1 MTDPK
6 EIGLPDIGDFES
18 VDVIEILV
26 APGDEIKAEDPL
38 ITLESDKATMDVPAP
53 FGGIVRQV
61 TVKVGDKVA
70 QGAVIALVDAESGTA
85 AATPEQPISAQTP
98 GPDPIATDSTDS
110 QTTQTVAEKAAHRSP
125 PSLPPPVE
133 RSGGALPHASPA
145 TRRFAR
151 ELGAD
156 LRTVRGSGPKGRIL
170 KQDIQDYVKNTLSD
184 TSAQTVN
191 DASTSGIP
199 PVPQVDYSR
208 WGEIDVQPLSRI
220 QKRSGPHLHR
230 AWLNIPHVTH
240 FDDADITELEA
251 FRQSLNADT
260 QESTASI
267 TPLAFTLKALA
278 GAVRR
283 FPKFNSSLADDG
295 EHLVFRKYCNIG
307 IAVDTT
313 DGLIVPVIRD
323 VPVKGLIQLA
333 TEMNELSRKAR
344 SGALNPEDLQ
354 AGCITVSNLGGIGGV
369 AFTPIINSPEVAIL
383 GVARARMTPVWDGQD
398 FRPRLMLPLSL
409 SYDHRVIDGAEAA
422 RFTVFIREL
431 LEDTRRLLL

>member
-98 GPDPIATDSTDS
+98 DPDPIATDSTDS
-110 QTTQTVAEKAAHRSP
+110 QTTQILAEQAAHRSP

-170 KQDIQDYVKNTLSD
+170 KQDIQDYVKNALSG
-184 TSAQTVN
+184 TPAQAVN

-422 RFTVFIREL
+422 RFTAFIREL

>member
-53 FGGIVRQV
+53 FGGIVREV

-70 QGAVIALVDAESGTA
+70 QGAVIALVDAESGSA

-98 GPDPIATDSTDS
+98 DPDRIATDSTDP
-110 QTTQTVAEKAAHRSP
+110 QTAQAVHRSP

-145 TRRFAR
+145 ARRFAR

-170 KQDIQDYVKNTLSD
+170 KQDIQNHVKNALSG
-184 TSAQTVN
+184 TPAQTAN
-191 DASTSGIP
+191 NAPTSGIP
-199 PVPQVDYSR
+199 AAPQIDYSR

-260 QESTASI
+260 REPTVSI

-278 GAVRR
+278 GAVRQ
-283 FPKFNSSLADDG
+283 FPKFNSSLAEDG

-307 IAVDTT
+307 IAVDTA

-333 TEMNELSRKAR
+333 TEMKELSRKAR
-344 SGALNPEDLQ
+344 SGALAPEDLQ